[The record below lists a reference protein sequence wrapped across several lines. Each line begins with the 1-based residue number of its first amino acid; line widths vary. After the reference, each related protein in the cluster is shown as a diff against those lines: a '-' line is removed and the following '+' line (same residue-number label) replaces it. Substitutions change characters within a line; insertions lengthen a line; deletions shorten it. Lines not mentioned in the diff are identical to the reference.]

1 MPVSLTAL
9 LAATTLYAAEKTEK
23 EKANKQTVTLI
34 GEVYDSFTKGKV
46 KAFVTLM
53 DTDST
58 VVDTVTCETMDT
70 RTWSYFTIKVPREAP
85 VSPQKQGRGDFF
97 AANVPLSHLF
107 LVPLHPH

>member
-1 MPVSLTAL
+1 MTVILTAL

-23 EKANKQTVTLI
+23 EQANKQTVTLI

-70 RTWSYFTIKVPREAP
+70 RTWSYFTIKVPRVDTWARATTYCCISGAHGLA
-85 VSPQKQGRGDFF
+85 VRAKS
-97 AANVPLSHLF
+97 
-107 LVPLHPH
+107 

>member
-1 MPVSLTAL
+1 MTVILTAL

-53 DTDST
+53 GTDST

-70 RTWSYFTIKVPREAP
+70 RTWSYFTIKVPR
-85 VSPQKQGRGDFF
+85 K
-97 AANVPLSHLF
+97 PLSPPKNRDGETF
-107 LVPLHPH
+107 LLQMCRYLIYF